1 MGILPYFSNINKL
14 DYQNIIPN
22 SSVKNPLNC
31 NQSLEI
37 KNFKEIKTN
46 LKTIKADRFNTN
58 SKMNRKRI

>member
-1 MGILPYFSNINKL
+1 M

-37 KNFKEIKTN
+37 KNFKEIKN
-46 LKTIKADRFNTN
+46 KFKNNKSRQV
-58 SKMNRKRI
+58 

>member
-1 MGILPYFSNINKL
+1 MGASETGYCLGILPYFSNINKL

-37 KNFKEIKTN
+37 KNFKEIKN
-46 LKTIKADRFNTN
+46 KFKNNKSRQV
-58 SKMNRKRI
+58 